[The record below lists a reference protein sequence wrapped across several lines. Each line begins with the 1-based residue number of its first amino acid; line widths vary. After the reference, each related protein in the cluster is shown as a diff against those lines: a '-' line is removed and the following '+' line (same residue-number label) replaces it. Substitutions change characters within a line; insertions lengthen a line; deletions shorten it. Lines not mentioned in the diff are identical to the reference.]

1 MMNMLKSHARVI
13 TTAAVTLALLA
24 FASGCEKLKARDALN
39 KGVAAYKATKYEE
52 ASRKFK
58 EAIEADP
65 EFDVARLY
73 LATSY
78 MSQWIPGADSPE
90 NKAMA
95 KMAEDEYMTVL
106 AKIEKEKEKAKK
118 EGSLLSLSKE
128 SKDNEKLAIESIAS
142 MRYNQANAYT
152 ALEDK
157 LRVMDDAKVWYQK
170 LVDVDPEN
178 SKAYYSM
185 GVIAWS
191 KWYPKYKMAREA
203 AKMKQE
209 DPGPIKDK
217 KIREELKENYG
228 ALVEEGIGYLT
239 KAVEI
244 DKIYDDAMA
253 YLNLLIRERADL
265 ADNEADYKKDI
276 ETADNWVAKALEAKK
291 LKAIE
296 LEKKSKGIKA
306 E

>member
-1 MMNMLKSHARVI
+1 MLNLLKSHARVI
-13 TTAAVTLALLA
+13 ATAVVTLGLLV
-24 FASGCEKLKARDALN
+24 FASGCEKLKARDSLN

-52 ASRKFK
+52 AARKFK

-65 EFDVARLY
+65 TFEVARLY

-95 KMAEDEYMTVL
+95 KQAEDEFMTVL
-106 AKIEKEKEKAKK
+106 KSDPK
-118 EGSLLSLSKE
+118 
-128 SKDNEKLAIESIAS
+128 NKLATESIAS
-142 MRYNQANAYT
+142 MRYNQANAFPN
-152 ALEDK
+152 LEDK
-157 LRVMDDAKVWYQK
+157 LRVMDDAKVWYGK
-170 LVDVDPEN
+170 LVEIDPTN
-178 SKAYYSM
+178 SKAYYSL

-191 KWYPKYKMAREA
+191 KWYPKYKLARES

-217 KIREELKENYG
+217 KIREELKASYG
-228 ALVEEGIGYLT
+228 ALVEEGIGHLS

-265 ADNEADYKKDI
+265 AEDAAGYKKDI
-276 ETADNWVAKALEAKK
+276 DTADGWVAKALEAKK

-296 LEKKSKGIKA
+296 LEKKSKGIKND
-306 E
+306 

>member
-1 MMNMLKSHARVI
+1 MMRFLKSHARVLS
-13 TTAAVTLALLA
+13 TAVVTLGLLV

-52 ASRKFK
+52 AAKKFK
-58 EAIEADP
+58 ESIDADP
-65 EFDVARLY
+65 TFEVARLY

-90 NKAMA
+90 NKALA
-95 KMAEDEYMTVL
+95 KQAEDEFMKVL
-106 AKIEKEKEKAKK
+106 EKDPK
-118 EGSLLSLSKE
+118 
-128 SKDNEKLAIESIAS
+128 NKLAIESIAS
-142 MRYNQANAYT
+142 MRYNQANSFPN
-152 ALEDK
+152 LEDK
-157 LRVMDDAKVWYQK
+157 LRVMDDAKVWYTK
-170 LVDVDPEN
+170 LVEVDPQN
-178 SKAYYSM
+178 SKAYYSL

-191 KWYPKYKMAREA
+191 KWYPKYKQAREA

-217 KIREELKENYG
+217 KIREELKAGYSQ
-228 ALVEEGIGYLT
+228 LVEEGIGHLS

-265 ADNEADYKKDI
+265 AENPEDYKKDI
-276 ETADNWVAKALEAKK
+276 DTADNWVAKALEAKK
-291 LKAIE
+291 IKAIE
-296 LEKKSKGIKA
+296 LEKKSKGIKTD
-306 E
+306 

>member
-1 MMNMLKSHARVI
+1 MLRFLKSHARVLS
-13 TTAAVTLALLA
+13 TALVTLGLLA
-24 FASGCEKLKARDALN
+24 FTSGCEKLKARDALN

-52 ASRKFK
+52 AARKFK
-58 EAIEADP
+58 ESIDADP
-65 EFDVARLY
+65 TFDVARLY

-90 NKAMA
+90 NKALA
-95 KMAEDEYMTVL
+95 KQAEDEFMKVL
-106 AKIEKEKEKAKK
+106 ERNPK
-118 EGSLLSLSKE
+118 
-128 SKDNEKLAIESIAS
+128 EKLAIESIAS
-142 MRYNQANAYT
+142 MRYNQANSFPN
-152 ALEDK
+152 LDDK
-157 LRVMDDAKVWYQK
+157 LRVMDDAKVWYTK
-170 LVDVDPEN
+170 LVDVDPSN
-178 SKAYYSM
+178 SKAYYSL

-203 AKMKQE
+203 AKMKE

-217 KIREELKENYG
+217 KIREELKANYA
-228 ALVEEGIGYLT
+228 ALVEEGIGYLN

-244 DKIYDDAMA
+244 DKNYDDAMA

-265 ADNEADYKKDI
+265 ADNGDDYKKDI
-276 ETADNWVAKALEAKK
+276 ATADNWVAKALEAKK
-291 LKAIE
+291 FKAIE